1 MDRKPEVL
9 AFLKA
14 RGDASLT
21 EVAEH
26 LHVSKQ
32 GAQRHLESL
41 RTSGLVSAEAADHH
55 GPGRPELRYRLTE
68 AAAELF
74 PRGHRE
80 LASELVDY
88 LDPELLERFFAARAA
103 RMEARYAERMAG
115 LDFRGRAQELV
126 RMAAETGHMT
136 QLATGPRGELE
147 IRHCNCP
154 IEDVAARTGFACQ
167 QEREMYERLLG
178 ATARRS
184 TWLGQGDSSCTY
196 QIEPAGDSQQGVTT
210 QKTKTLPTSSR
221 RRRSPRDLKGEV
233 NG

>member
-14 RGDASLT
+14 RGAASLT

-41 RTSGLVSAEAADHH
+41 RTSGLVSAETAGHR

-74 PRGHRE
+74 PTGHRE
-80 LASELVDY
+80 LTAELVDY
-88 LDPELLERFFAARAA
+88 LEPELLERFFAARAA
-103 RMEARYAERMAG
+103 RMEARYAERMDG
-115 LDFRGRAQELV
+115 LDFQGRAQELV

-136 QLATGPRGELE
+136 ELGTGPRGELE

-154 IEDVAARTGFACQ
+154 IEDVAARTGFACH

-184 TWLGQGDSSCTY
+184 SWLGQGDSSCTY
-196 QIEPAGDSQQGVTT
+196 EIEPAGDAHVARTAR
-210 QKTKTLPTSSR
+210 TKTLPRSRR
-221 RRRSPRDLKGEV
+221 RRRSPQA
-233 NG
+233 

>member
-14 RGDASLT
+14 RGGASLT
-21 EVAEH
+21 EVAAH

-41 RTSGLVSAEAADHH
+41 RTSGLVSAETADHRR
-55 GPGRPELRYRLTE
+55 PGRPELRYRLTE

-80 LASELVDY
+80 LAAELVDY
-88 LDPELLERFFAARAA
+88 LEPELLERFFAARAA

-115 LDFRGRAQELV
+115 LDFQGRAQELA

-136 QLATGPRGELE
+136 ELGTGPRGELE

-184 TWLGQGDSSCTY
+184 SWLGHGDSSCTY
-196 QIEPAGDSQQGVTT
+196 EIEPAGDAQIATT
-210 QKTKTLPTSSR
+210 AKTKTLPRSRR
-221 RRRSPRDLKGEV
+221 RRRSPRGLKGEV